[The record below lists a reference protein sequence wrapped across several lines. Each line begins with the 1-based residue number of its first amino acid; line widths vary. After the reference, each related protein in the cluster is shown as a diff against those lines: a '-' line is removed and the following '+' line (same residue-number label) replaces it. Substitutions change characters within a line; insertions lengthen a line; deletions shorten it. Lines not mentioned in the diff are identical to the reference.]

1 MPTTPQYAAGIRIDP
16 LLSVPTEPKIN
27 DALTAA
33 AEPPL
38 EPPGTQLSFQ
48 GLWTCPKA
56 DFTQVPPI
64 AHSWRLFL
72 PTMTEPAARRRAT
85 TVASYSVMLSVI
97 SADAFVVGQPATAML
112 SLIPTGKPC
121 HGPR

>member
-1 MPTTPQYAAGIRIDP
+1 MSCPARTFSMSAASRTSFAIGPRWSVVAVVAGSWPKRLTRPYVGLMPTTPQYAAGMRIDP
-16 LLSVPTEPKIN
+16 LLSVPTEPKIS

-38 EPPGTQLSFQ
+38 EPPGTQLSFH
-48 GLWTCPKA
+48 GLWTGPKA

-72 PTMTEPAARRRAT
+72 PTMT
-85 TVASYSVMLSVI
+85 
-97 SADAFVVGQPATAML
+97 
-112 SLIPTGKPC
+112 
-121 HGPR
+121 